1 MDPRDPPRQTG
12 GIMQPSTSSQFP
24 SFSSSSQQ
32 TAAAGSASTFR
43 TVAFSLLVDRAL
55 SA

>member
-1 MDPRDPPRQTG
+1 
-12 GIMQPSTSSQFP
+12 MQPTTPSTP
-24 SFSSSSQQ
+24 AVPAPAPI
-32 TAAAGSASTFR
+32 TAVRGMR

>member
-1 MDPRDPPRQTG
+1 LSYRSNQDELEKAMQTNV
-12 GIMQPSTSSQFP
+12 PNTAVTTTPTS
-24 SFSSSSQQ
+24 
-32 TAAAGSASTFR
+32 AIASLR

>member
-1 MDPRDPPRQTG
+1 MN
-12 GIMQPSTSSQFP
+12 QPQPQQPQQVSSQRDRAGHP
-24 SFSSSSQQ
+24 L
-32 TAAAGSASTFR
+32 AASMNGMR

>member
-1 MDPRDPPRQTG
+1 MQTHVPSPAA
-12 GIMQPSTSSQFP
+12 QPISAP
-24 SFSSSSQQ
+24 Q
-32 TAAAGSASTFR
+32 TAGSLR

>member
-1 MDPRDPPRQTG
+1 
-12 GIMQPSTSSQFP
+12 MQSSTSSLFP
-24 SFSSSSQQ
+24 SVSSSSQQ
-32 TAAAGSASTFR
+32 TAAASSASSFR

>member
-1 MDPRDPPRQTG
+1 MQTNVPNVPHVPHVPSLAAQPVSAPRA
-12 GIMQPSTSSQFP
+12 
-24 SFSSSSQQ
+24 FS
-32 TAAAGSASTFR
+32 GLR

>member
-1 MDPRDPPRQTG
+1 
-12 GIMQPSTSSQFP
+12 MQPTTPSTP
-24 SFSSSSQQ
+24 PAP
-32 TAAAGSASTFR
+32 TVAARGLR

>member
-1 MDPRDPPRQTG
+1 MIKFLPVDANRHLMEEA
-12 GIMQPSTSSQFP
+12 MQINVPTTPAPAAPS
-24 SFSSSSQQ
+24 
-32 TAAAGSASTFR
+32 GFR

>member
-1 MDPRDPPRQTG
+1 MTQSSPQPIQTVAT
-12 GIMQPSTSSQFP
+12 QSARVS
-24 SFSSSSQQ
+24 
-32 TAAAGSASTFR
+32 AGSIAASVR

>member
-1 MDPRDPPRQTG
+1 
-12 GIMQPSTSSQFP
+12 MQNPAPGTNAVP
-24 SFSSSSQQ
+24 
-32 TAAAGSASTFR
+32 TPARAASGLR